1 MSAPRRLCPKA
12 REGTGSG
19 LLLPQ
24 VDLGSVVGRAVR
36 FLRIPGEPRE
46 ECHHARGRQ
55 AWAARLVDPGMPSL
69 WGM

>member
-1 MSAPRRLCPKA
+1 M
-12 REGTGSG
+12 
-19 LLLPQ
+19 LLPQ